1 MDNLTT
7 MRTYRHDGPG
17 GPVRATSAASAALAL
32 ARRVYGSRGSVESL
46 LFVART
52 WASNGYGG
60 SKMASKTWAATL
72 ILPPD
77 DRQRWLG
84 GYSVPRQQVT
94 ITEGSGGTYVSSG
107 SDTAAAVRGSGIP
120 RWQTAPVRPPVLMT
134 TGAWRHNPGPP
145 VAYDAAR
152 EAEHARLA
160 REAALSWQ
168 AEKQAR
174 RSLVGAL

>member
-1 MDNLTT
+1 MDSTAT

-17 GPVRATSAASAALAL
+17 GPVRATSAAQAAQVL

-46 LFVART
+46 LFVARR

-60 SKMASKTWAATL
+60 SAFAGKAWAAVLT
-72 ILPPD
+72 LPPD
-77 DRQRWLG
+77 DRQRWAG
-84 GYSVPRQQVT
+84 IAGQRAEVR
-94 ITEGSGGTYVSSG
+94 ITEGSERTRVSTPAAPAECGG
-107 SDTAAAVRGSGIP
+107 SDWKR
-120 RWQTAPVRPPVLMT
+120 APVRPPVLMT

-160 REAALSWQ
+160 REAALSWE
-168 AEKQAR
+168 AEKRAK